1 MDLPAAV
8 AALAARLDDSAEFLP
23 DPELF
28 HAPELFAA
36 ERERIFL
43 RSPVAIDHVS
53 RIAENGRYFRC
64 DAALGSILLTRDAG
78 GVLHALRN
86 VCLHAG
92 YPICEAEEG
101 AGEPLICP
109 YHGWEYAL
117 DGRLVEPELS
127 ARIDPAR
134 LRLKHYAVGIE
145 DGLIVVDPGGAP
157 GLRRPAGRILPDWLA
172 DATVCRR
179 ARWSAAWN
187 WKSALQFI
195 KASPRL
201 FLDDVGAG
209 DAWQAFGPLS
219 LIRVG
224 RSRAALLQV
233 IPKGAGHTLLR
244 LVEMTAPGAG
254 PSAAA
259 AEDGIGED
267 LRQAAGGGPPV
278 RLDRA
283 FFAWYGSL
291 MSAD

>member
-8 AALAARLDDSAEFLP
+8 AALGARLDDNAELLP

-28 HAPELFAA
+28 RAPEVFAA

-43 RSPVAIDHVS
+43 RSSVAIDHAS

-64 DAALGSILLTRDAG
+64 DAALGSILLTRDAEG
-78 GVLHALRN
+78 ALHALRN

-101 AGEPLICP
+101 EGERLICP

-127 ARIDPAR
+127 ARLDPAR
-134 LRLKHYAVGIE
+134 LKLKHYAVGIE

-157 GLRRPAGRILPDWLA
+157 GLRRPAGRILPAWLA
-172 DATVCRR
+172 DATVSRR

-187 WKSALQFI
+187 WKLALQFV

-201 FLDDVGAG
+201 FLDDVGA
-209 DAWQAFGPLS
+209 DLAWQALSPIS
-219 LIRVG
+219 LILAG
-224 RSRAALLQV
+224 RNRAALLQV

-244 LVEMTAPGAG
+244 LVAMTAPGAPPAG
-254 PSAAA
+254 AA
-259 AEDGIGED
+259 AEDRVGES
-267 LRQAAGGGPPV
+267 LAAGGGPPV

-283 FFAWYGSL
+283 FFAWYRSL